1 MAREIKDLRA
11 KPIKKESAKETKGA
25 ARVVPPPSSFEFNG
39 VTYRKTDWDNEF
51 TVRQDNIAIGIMKD
65 VYSNYFN
72 LFDANTAKL
81 QEQISNAMNGK
92 ADINDAELQTL
103 AIQQTIKSLNTD
115 AMNRWEPK
123 IIALFYIPESEKLF
137 NADTFEAREQEFM
150 DLPRSIRMKMKG
162 LLDDFF
168 YLKVP
173 SIAQDFL
180 FSIAAMNK
188 TMEAA
193 QT

>member
-1 MAREIKDLRA
+1 MAREINDLRA
-11 KPIKKESAKETKGA
+11 KPIKKQSAKETKGA
-25 ARVVPPPSSFEFNG
+25 ASVVPPPSTFEFGG

-51 TVRQDNIAIGIMKD
+51 TVRQDNIAIDVMKD

-72 LFDANTAKL
+72 LFDENTAKL
-81 QEQISNAMNGK
+81 QARISDAMNGK
-92 ADINDAELQTL
+92 ADVNDGELQSL

-123 IIALFYIPESEKLF
+123 IIALFYIPETEKLF
-137 NADTFEAREQEFM
+137 DIDTFEAREQLFM
-150 DLPRSIRMKMKG
+150 DLPRSLRLKMKG

-180 FSIAAMNK
+180 FSIQAMHK
-188 TMEAA
+188 TMDAK
-193 QT
+193 QI

>member
-81 QEQISNAMNGK
+81 QAQINNAMNGK

>member
-25 ARVVPPPSSFEFNG
+25 AHVVPPLSFEFNG

-188 TMEAA
+188 TMEAT

>member
-1 MAREIKDLRA
+1 
-11 KPIKKESAKETKGA
+11 
-25 ARVVPPPSSFEFNG
+25 
-39 VTYRKTDWDNEF
+39 
-51 TVRQDNIAIGIMKD
+51 MKD

-81 QEQISNAMNGK
+81 QEQINNAMNGK

-137 NADTFEAREQEFM
+137 SADTFEAREQEFM

-188 TMEAA
+188 TMAA
-193 QT
+193 TQT

>member
-11 KPIKKESAKETKGA
+11 KPIKKESAKETKGT

-51 TVRQDNIAIGIMKD
+51 TVRQDNIAIDIMKD

-150 DLPRSIRMKMKG
+150 DLPRSIRMRMKG

>member
-11 KPIKKESAKETKGA
+11 KPIKKESAKETKGT

-51 TVRQDNIAIGIMKD
+51 TVRQDNIAIDIMKD

-188 TMEAA
+188 TMAA
-193 QT
+193 TQT

>member
-1 MAREIKDLRA
+1 
-11 KPIKKESAKETKGA
+11 
-25 ARVVPPPSSFEFNG
+25 
-39 VTYRKTDWDNEF
+39 
-51 TVRQDNIAIGIMKD
+51 MKD

-72 LFDANTAKL
+72 LFDENTAKL
-81 QEQISNAMNGK
+81 QARISDAMNGK
-92 ADINDAELQTL
+92 ADVNDSELQSL

-123 IIALFYIPESEKLF
+123 IIALFYIPETEKLF
-137 NADTFEAREQEFM
+137 DIDTFETREQLFM
-150 DLPRSIRMKMKG
+150 DLPRSLRLKMKG

-180 FSIAAMNK
+180 FSIQAMHK
-188 TMEAA
+188 TMDAK
-193 QT
+193 QI

>member
-1 MAREIKDLRA
+1 
-11 KPIKKESAKETKGA
+11 
-25 ARVVPPPSSFEFNG
+25 
-39 VTYRKTDWDNEF
+39 
-51 TVRQDNIAIGIMKD
+51 
-65 VYSNYFN
+65 
-72 LFDANTAKL
+72 
-81 QEQISNAMNGK
+81 MNGK

-150 DLPRSIRMKMKG
+150 DLPRSIRIKMKG